1 MKSEYSVYKSSYLP
15 VAWEFKEALKEEI
28 RKSSTGKIFY
38 FDHND
43 QLEQSEGRILQLAEA
58 KEGGLFIWLDPQK
71 ASSAT
76 FTRTSIPIRID
87 RVITFFGKIGP
98 AYDEYDAFANACMDC
113 KGD

>member
-43 QLEQSEGRILQLAEA
+43 QLEQSEGRILQLVEA
-58 KEGGLFIWLDPQK
+58 KEGGLVIWLDPQK

-87 RVITFFGKIGP
+87 RGIPRFGRVG
-98 AYDEYDAFANACMDC
+98 ADY
-113 KGD
+113 